1 MKMSKLFAAAILI
14 FACSTTSFAQFMGGG
29 SSKVGGGATAD
40 SFNALWLSYMPTTMK
55 ASGDGYSHSESGYNT
70 FAVGLTHAAPLSGS
84 AIMAEY
90 GAFVEY
96 TTKTEKDHG
105 ATSTMNLIGAKVPVS
120 LMYGLALSDNVT
132 LYPYAGVNARFY
144 VIGKQTYKYDG
155 DSASY
160 DLFSNDDDGEGMKRF
175 ALGYQLGVKAN
186 ISGYFVGL
194 GYEDMITSL
203 ISDYTVKFNY
213 INISV
218 GIPF

>member
-40 SFNALWLSYMPTTMK
+40 SFNAFWLSYMPTTLKM
-55 ASGDGYSHSESGYNT
+55 SGDGYSSSQSGYNT
-70 FAVGLTHAAPLSGS
+70 FAVGVTHAAPLSGS

-90 GAFVEY
+90 GVFAEY
-96 TTKTEKDHG
+96 TTKTEKKSG
-105 ATSTMNLIGAKVPVS
+105 YTSSMNWIGAKVPLS
-120 LMYGLALSDNVT
+120 LMYGFALSDNVT

-144 VIGKQTYKYDG
+144 VIGKGTSKYDG
-155 DSASY
+155 ESY
-160 DLFSNDDDGEGMKRF
+160 SYNLFDEDEGEGMKRF

-186 ISGYFVGL
+186 ISGYFVGI

-203 ISDYTVKFNY
+203 ISDHTVKFNY
-213 INISV
+213 INLSV